1 MSRYIIGID
10 PDSSKH
16 GVAVYFHGEL
26 VRLESMSL
34 MTLLDYIKET
44 SDLIAPHTF
53 EVHIEDVCAKK
64 AVWHAKKE
72 ILAVK
77 LMSAQRVGM
86 CKQAQREVEFM
97 AEYLGV
103 KVVKHPISSTWKSQ
117 AGKKQFQAV
126 TGWPKSGN
134 EDTRSA
140 AYFGWLG
147 VTSNK

>member
-16 GVAVYFHGEL
+16 GVAIYENSKL
-26 VRLESMSL
+26 ITLESMPLLTVYSL
-34 MTLLDYIKET
+34 LVSLGYSRKNNVEI
-44 SDLIAPHTF
+44 
-53 EVHIEDVCAKK
+53 HIEDLCAKK
-64 AVWHAKKE
+64 ASWHAKKKK
-72 ILAVK
+72 LAVK
-77 LMSAQRVGM
+77 LMTAQRVGM

-117 AGKKQFQAV
+117 PGKKQFQAV

-147 VTSNK
+147 VTSK